1 MSNQN
6 NFDPILEA
14 LQQKYKDINQNTHT
28 HLEGLLYSKPITYW
42 DYIQTDALLN
52 LQIQRTTLPDEMVF
66 IAYHQ
71 INELLFKMIL
81 WEISQVSESKEL
93 TTSFFES
100 KLMRI
105 SRYFDM
111 LTTSF
116 TIMQDGMD
124 VEQYMKFRN

>member
-93 TTSFFES
+93 TTSFF
-100 KLMRI
+100 
-105 SRYFDM
+105 
-111 LTTSF
+111 
-116 TIMQDGMD
+116 
-124 VEQYMKFRN
+124 